1 MEDLQYVY
9 DLLLKEETKTKRR
22 INFIDN
28 TIGRCDKLT
37 TLCLHDA
44 RAEAVAYLNGLHK
57 AIDIVFKELHK

>member
-1 MEDLQYVY
+1 MEDLQFVY
-9 DLLLKEETKTKRR
+9 NLLLKEETKTKHR

-37 TLCLHDA
+37 ALCLRDA

-57 AIDIVFKELHK
+57 ATDIVWKKLHK